1 MFKFPKKQKL
11 CSEIV
16 IKEMFSSGKSFTS
29 SSVRL
34 VWKEDNNND
43 DEVTVKSIIVVP
55 KKKIRLAVKRNII
68 RRRMKEVY
76 RLHKI
81 KLENRLKF
89 KKLQLSIAMIYQKE
103 KILPYKTIEEEIK
116 LILERLTKQI

>member
-11 CSEIV
+11 CSETV
-16 IKEMFSSGKSFTS
+16 IKEMFSNGKSFTTS
-29 SSVRL
+29 AVRL
-34 VWKEDNNND
+34 VWKEDNNQ
-43 DEVTVKSIIVVP
+43 DEVAVKSIIVVP

-68 RRRMKEVY
+68 RRRMKEAY

-81 KLENRLKF
+81 ELENMLKG

-103 KILPYKTIEEEIK
+103 NILSYKTMEEEIK
-116 LILERLTKQI
+116 LILERLIKEI